1 MDSVSTEGHSTAL
14 IVTRPWLP
22 VDTTTCV
29 DGLKVDQMSPVGLG
43 LSLPLVPCRDSWR
56 EGHVNS
62 SIRDDVSVITIQE
75 NPRWDEG
82 GEDGARLSYE
92 VQLSL
97 LPHVEDGLAAAI
109 VTDRLAVKWQRCQP

>member
-1 MDSVSTEGHSTAL
+1 MSVSTEGHSTAL

-56 EGHVNS
+56 EGHTYWN
-62 SIRDDVSVITIQE
+62 IPNI
-75 NPRWDEG
+75 
-82 GEDGARLSYE
+82 
-92 VQLSL
+92 LSL
-97 LPHVEDGLAAAI
+97 LVCVPELRARSGLGLCF
-109 VTDRLAVKWQRCQP
+109 VWFPVVGLGP